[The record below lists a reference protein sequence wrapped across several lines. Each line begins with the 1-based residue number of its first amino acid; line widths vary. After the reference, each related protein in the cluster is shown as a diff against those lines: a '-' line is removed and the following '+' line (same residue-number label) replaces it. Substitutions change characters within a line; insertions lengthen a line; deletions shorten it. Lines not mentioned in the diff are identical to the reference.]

1 MVGVW
6 TVSLSVTFGTYVA
19 SQGIVSL
26 LANAAQRVYLFGIG
40 IIELILVLVFRDGAI
55 SCGWRRDLLTRLG
68 S

>member
-6 TVSLSVTFGTYVA
+6 TVSLSVTFGTYVV

-55 SCGWRRDLLTRLG
+55 SCGWRRDLLTGLG